1 MYILRNL
8 NSWGLRMAR
17 TKAKIAGE
25 LRTSDFLTLASLMGV
40 IPYAA
45 VLEAM

>member
-1 MYILRNL
+1 
-8 NSWGLRMAR
+8 MAR

-40 IPYAA
+40 VPYAA
-45 VLEAM
+45 VSSGIHLPLDRGG